1 MLSGLC
7 TIRFA
12 LGFRQRLC
20 GWEKS
25 LHLPF
30 TRTPMKHLYLDALL
44 HIGLAASKASVSG
57 LFIYISD

>member
-20 GWEKS
+20 SWEKS

-30 TRTPMKHLYLDALL
+30 TRTPYETSPSRCF
-44 HIGLAASKASVSG
+44 AAHWPCS
-57 LFIYISD
+57 F